1 MKTRMRDMQM
11 TSSYKPSAP
20 TTGLPAWQR
29 EPQKPVGA
37 NKWSINSDPSMTVP
51 SPTSPSLTSSG
62 PAPVVPG
69 ASQTLMSTGG
79 TTPISAS
86 PVRPSSPAPPPAAVT
101 TAPVAGVASAPA
113 AATAAAAA
121 TPTKN
126 PGERPLSFQSMCFL
140 FVSLG
145 ADFLRSRDGHGCAW

>member
-1 MKTRMRDMQM
+1 LKTRMRDMQM

-51 SPTSPSLTSSG
+51 SPTSPSLASSG
-62 PAPVVPG
+62 SAPVAPG

-79 TTPISAS
+79 TTPVSAS
-86 PVRPSSPAPPPAAVT
+86 PVRSSSPAPPPAVT

-113 AATAAAAA
+113 AAA
-121 TPTKN
+121 PTKN